1 MNLVNRVRN
10 ILLSPGTEWPV
21 IEQEPETVASIY
33 TKYLVILAAIPAV
46 AGFIGMS
53 VFGIGGYGMRMRVPF
68 VTGLVQMVVSYGL
81 SLAMFYVLAL
91 IVDALAPTFGG
102 QKHPVKAFKVV
113 AYSMTAAMVAG
124 IFSILPALAVVGL
137 LGALWS
143 IWLLYNGLPVL
154 MKAPKEKALGY
165 TAVVVVCGIVVGVVI
180 GVVVSAITPSPMGM
194 MGSSGGAAGVTIE
207 TPQGTVNLDEMARK
221 MEEAGKRMEQASQ
234 AGDVNAMGQAA
245 GAMAA
250 AMGAGA
256 RAPIAA
262 QELKTL
268 LPDALGGIARSSFE
282 AQGGAAMGV
291 NLSSAEAEYRND
303 SQSLSVTIT
312 DVGGLSGLAAM
323 AGWMHMTGERED
335 EYSSERV
342 YKDGART
349 VREESQKD
357 GSGAEVSVVLAGG
370 VVVEVRGE
378 SLPLGAVK
386 QALGSIDLNRL
397 ESLAAAQPK

>member
-10 ILLSPGTEWPV
+10 ILLTPGTEWPA

-33 TKYLVILAAIPAV
+33 TKYVLILAAIPAV

-53 VFGIGGYGMRMRVPF
+53 VFGTEVFGMRFRVPF
-68 VTGLVQMVVSYGL
+68 VTGLVQMVVGYGL
-81 SLAMFYVLAL
+81 SLAMVYVLAL

-102 QKHPVKAFKVV
+102 QKHPLKAFKVV

-124 IFSILPALAVVGL
+124 IFSILPSLALIGL
-137 LGALWS
+137 LGAIWS

-180 GVVVSAITPSPMGM
+180 GVVMSAITPSPAGM
-194 MGSSGGAAGVTIE
+194 KGAAGATIE
-207 TPQGTVNLDEMARK
+207 TPQGTVDLDEMARK
-221 MEEAGKRMEQASQ
+221 MEEASKRMEQASQ
-234 AGDVNAMGQAA
+234 SGDANAMGQAA

-256 RAPIAA
+256 RTPIPA
-262 QELKTL
+262 QELKGL
-268 LPDALGGIARSSFE
+268 LPQTLGGIARSSFE
-282 AQGGAAMGV
+282 SQGGAAMGV
-291 NLSSAEAEYRND
+291 HMSSAQAEYRND
-303 SQSLSVTIT
+303 TQALSVTIT

-323 AGWMHMTGERED
+323 TGWMHMTGERED

-342 YKDGART
+342 YKDGERT
-349 VREESQKD
+349 LREEHQKD
-357 GSGAEVSVVLAGG
+357 GSGAEVSAVLAGG

-378 SLPLGAVK
+378 NLPLASVK
-386 QALGSIDLNRL
+386 QALASIDLGRL
-397 ESLAAAQPK
+397 ESLAAAQK

>member
-10 ILLSPGTEWPV
+10 ILLSPATEWPV
-21 IEQEPETVASIY
+21 IEQESETVAGIY
-33 TKYLVILAAIPAV
+33 TKYLVFLAAIPAV

-53 VFGIGGYGMRMRVPF
+53 VFGIGGFGMRIRVPF

-81 SLAMFYVLAL
+81 SLAMVYLMAL
-91 IVDALAPTFGG
+91 IVDVLAPTFGG

-124 IFSILPALAVVGL
+124 IFSLLPALAIVGL

-143 IWLLYNGLPVL
+143 IWLLYNGLPAL
-154 MKAPKEKALGY
+154 MKAPQEKALGY
-165 TAVVVVCGIVVGVVI
+165 TAVVVVCGIVAAVVI
-180 GVVVSAITPSPMGM
+180 GVVMSAITPSPMGL
-194 MGSSGGAAGVTIE
+194 MGQAGGGTGVTIE

-234 AGDVNAMGQAA
+234 SGDVNAMGQAA

-256 RAPIAA
+256 RTPIAA
-262 QELKTL
+262 SELKAV
-268 LPDALGGIARSSFE
+268 LPETLGGIKRTSFE
-282 AQGGAAMGV
+282 SQGGAAMGI
-291 NLSSAEAEYRND
+291 NMSSAEAGYRND
-303 SQSLSVTIT
+303 TQGLSVTIT

-323 AGWMHMTGERED
+323 AGWAQMTGERED
-335 EYSSERV
+335 EYSTERV
-342 YKDGART
+342 YKDGSRT

-357 GSGAEVSVVLAGG
+357 GSGAEVSVLLAGG

-378 SLPLGAVK
+378 GVALGAVK
-386 QALGSIDLNRL
+386 QALVSIDLNRL
-397 ESLAAAQPK
+397 EALAAAQK